1 MKNIN
6 KSNIMGLIG
15 MDIINI
21 KNEEVGTVVG
31 DFNGKYI
38 VNVDGEEKF
47 YSESTLIRNWKIVEE
62 ETEEVM
68 SENNETEEVINEEN
82 IEDENKPNEVIEEE
96 TEETSNEE
104 IITEEINDEDEIVD
118 EIEEVINENN
128 EVIKEEIEEVIDEE
142 NTEDENKANEDEIV
156 EETEET
162 SNEEI
167 ITEEIKD
174 EDEIVDETEEVINEN
189 DEVIEEET
197 EEVISETDETEEF
210 VLETENEGIIDNI
223 KETEGR
229 VKITGHLYGIPVKFD
244 KINQTTVW
252 KTLIKLYDNR
262 KDENDKYSLEDKKYL
277 VRQLKQ
283 LDEKVFAGAFR
294 CLVSKTKQN
303 YIDELLK

>member
-15 MDIINI
+15 MDVINI

-31 DFNGKYI
+31 DLNGKYI
-38 VNVDGEEKF
+38 INVDGEEKF
-47 YSESTLIRNWKIVEE
+47 YSESTLIKNWKIVEE
-62 ETEEVM
+62 ETE
-68 SENNETEEVINEEN
+68 
-82 IEDENKPNEVIEEE
+82 
-96 TEETSNEE
+96 
-104 IITEEINDEDEIVD
+104 
-118 EIEEVINENN
+118 
-128 EVIKEEIEEVIDEE
+128 
-142 NTEDENKANEDEIV
+142 
-156 EETEET
+156 
-162 SNEEI
+162 
-167 ITEEIKD
+167 
-174 EDEIVDETEEVINEN
+174 EEVINEN

-197 EEVISETDETEEF
+197 EEVINEENIEDENKANEVIEEETEEF

-223 KETEGR
+223 KETEGK

-262 KDENDKYSLEDKKYL
+262 KDENDKYSLDDKKYL

-303 YIDELLK
+303 YIEELMK

>member
-15 MDIINI
+15 MDVINI

-62 ETEEVM
+62 ETEE
-68 SENNETEEVINEEN
+68 EVINENDEMIEEETKDVIDEEN
-82 IEDENKPNEVIEEE
+82 TEDENKADEVVEEE

-118 EIEEVINENN
+118 E
-128 EVIKEEIEEVIDEE
+128 
-142 NTEDENKANEDEIV
+142 
-156 EETEET
+156 
-162 SNEEI
+162 
-167 ITEEIKD
+167 
-174 EDEIVDETEEVINEN
+174 TEEVINEN

-197 EEVISETDETEEF
+197 EDVINENDEDEIVDETEDVINENDETEEF
-210 VLETENEGIIDNI
+210 ILETENEGIIDNI

-229 VKITGHLYGIPVKFD
+229 VKITGHLYGVPVKFD
-244 KINQTTVW
+244 KINQTTIW

-277 VRQLKQ
+277 VKQLKQ
-283 LDEKVFAGAFR
+283 LDERVFAGAFR

-303 YIDELLK
+303 YIEELMK